1 MKTNNQHPYLRAMII
16 AALTFCVAL
25 CGLLYKFGLPGE
37 NGVEAITRLFCT
49 VASPALIVGW
59 FANRAPEKWSFKK
72 MVGAYLAAV
81 AVVAVLLAIRPS

>member
-1 MKTNNQHPYLRAMII
+1 MKTNKNHPYLKAMTI

-25 CGLLYKFGLPGE
+25 GGLLYKFGLPSE

-59 FANRAPEKWSFKK
+59 IANRAPEKWSYKK
-72 MVGAYLAAV
+72 MIGAYLAALTI
-81 AVVAVLLAIRPS
+81 VVVLLAIRPS